1 MKHIEVIDTAYLEKN
16 DTDLS
21 FIIAVS
27 EEEYEL
33 LKNDLNNILSN
44 QSDYDSVYEAMMDC
58 IEKHNAERLGDI
70 SPDCS
75 LEW

>member
-1 MKHIEVIDTAYLEKN
+1 MKYIEVIDTAYFEKN

-27 EEEYEL
+27 EEEYEP

-44 QSDYDSVYEAMMDC
+44 QSDYDSVWEAMEEC
-58 IEKHNAERLGDI
+58 IEKHGAERLGDI